1 MTAVLSKCY
10 LTLLSIPILV
20 LVRCVSVYFS
30 ATMERWQLTS
40 PTLVYS
46 SWTTSQPY
54 SFFTY
59 HLRRGFTFLVVYSQQ
74 GPNTGI
80 LEHKNTLVLYH
91 FTLLRS
97 IMGFH
102 GKKQVFTRGQTNCS
116 WHLRIQIQN
125 SFINSFLL
133 DSFLRWVSAVTLA
146 IIELLHLAI
155 VSAGKQGIKKEMMA
169 QLGF

>member
-54 SFFTY
+54 SFCTY
-59 HLRRGFTFLVVYSQQ
+59 HLRRGFIFLVVYSQQ
-74 GPNTGI
+74 GRNTAI

-91 FTLLRS
+91 FTLLTS
-97 IMGFH
+97 IMGFY
-102 GKKQVFTRGQTNCS
+102 GKKQVFTTGQTNCS
-116 WHLRIQIQN
+116 WHLHIQIQN
-125 SFINSFLL
+125 SFLL
-133 DSFLRWVSAVTLA
+133 GSFLRWVSAVTLA

-155 VSAGKQGIKKEMMA
+155 VSAGRQGIKKEMIA